1 MIRNGTTCLFTA
13 LNIADGSVI
22 ARCHPRHRH
31 QEFLKFLRLI
41 ERETPKEKDIHMI
54 LDNYATHKHPKVK
67 EWLEKHPRYHL
78 HFTPTSASWMNQV
91 EIWFGILTTR
101 QIRRGIFKS
110 VKDLVSTIEKYIK
123 THNQDP
129 TPFVWTKTAEQ
140 ILAKAVRGKDILTRH

>member
-1 MIRNGTTCLFTA
+1 
-13 LNIADGSVI
+13 
-22 ARCHPRHRH
+22 
-31 QEFLKFLRLI
+31 
-41 ERETPKEKDIHMI
+41 MI
-54 LDNYATHKHPKVK
+54 LDNYATHKHPEVK

-78 HFTPTSASWMNQV
+78 HFTPTSAWWMNQV
-91 EIWFGILTTR
+91 EIWFSILTTR

-140 ILAKAVRGKDILTRH
+140 ILAKAVRCKDISVPRH